1 MIRVN
6 RTETMSWSPGL
17 TPRKVLEERG
27 LNPGRVTFIVDGQVV
42 PKAGYDSYEVPDDSE
57 VNVFPLSHGG

>member
-17 TPRKVLEERG
+17 TPEKLLEERG
-27 LNPGRVTFIVDGQVV
+27 LNQSQVTFIVNGHVV
-42 PKAGYDSYEVPDDSE
+42 PKASYDSYEVPDDSE